1 MRQLKV
7 LCLLAFTI
15 LTIGIVNAASA
26 SATENSLPSIL
37 FLATETEGEATLS
50 GENKTAKTKF
60 AGITVLQGTGW
71 LISKWRVSQ
80 NMLVLGKMD
89 LLLTQIIRLPSKESC
104 HSEGD
109 PAGEMLVPGR
119 EWHLVPILPGHWG
132 ILIVIGAESE
142 AVKLIC
148 GASFKL
154 KLWGSLL
161 LQAVTA
167 LGKEVL
173 TTENFEMETGK
184 CGGTEEKTPAFST
197 YDTDTGTAKAE
208 LKSSTA
214 IGTETSCE
222 EIEGAVKLKPS
233 KMAEVM

>member
-1 MRQLKV
+1 MKQLKV

-15 LTIGIVNAASA
+15 LTIGIVNVASA

-37 FLATETEGEATLS
+37 FLASETEGQAELS
-50 GENKTAKTKF
+50 GESKTAKTKF
-60 AGITVLQGTGW
+60 AGITNLEGVGW
-71 LISKWRVSQ
+71 LISKWVVVS
-80 NMLVLGKMD
+80 NMSVLGKTD
-89 LLLTQIIRLPSKESC
+89 ILFTKVIRLPSKESC

-109 PAGEMLVPGR
+109 PAGEVLVPGR

-132 ILIVIGAESE
+132 ILILVGAESE
-142 AVKLIC
+142 AVKIIC

-154 KLWGSLL
+154 KVWGSQLS
-161 LQAVTA
+161 QSITA

-173 TTENFEMETGK
+173 TTENFEAETGK
-184 CGGTEEKTPAFST
+184 CTGTEEKTPAFST